1 MQNNN
6 GCSTKISV
14 RQMQALLILWIFSVA
29 VVGIPY
35 VVNDITSLLLGAVF
49 AVIEYVLI
57 CYASKKLM
65 NNIVLEKIAGG
76 FAGISILI
84 YSGILIRIMCG
95 AVNIFLLPETPVFAI
110 TLAIVFVAF
119 YSSALGLQSIGR
131 ASEILFAVTAV
142 ITITAFVFCA
152 IDTSRSAIDFF
163 KDFEIFGDDLI
174 GNAIKAMFMFG
185 TPSMI
190 LVLLPHTCG
199 KNREISAVKALII
212 SVVAVVIF
220 VVIAIFKFGYTDIGV
235 RIFPVLNIMDTVNLP
250 FVFGDKRDIFMIRM
264 WLLAVFSAIC
274 SGLFI
279 CGRAFSPGKNTSKI
293 CLIICAGCVFAISF
307 FLPNVIFS
315 FGMLYSLGKVSAI
328 IFGAVIPFISLF
340 IKKKGSADK

>member
-1 MQNNN
+1 MQNEN

-14 RQMQALLILWIFSVA
+14 RQMQALMILWIFSVA
-29 VVGIPY
+29 MVGIPY

-65 NNIVLEKIAGG
+65 NNKTLEKIAGG
-76 FAGISILI
+76 FAGISVLI

-119 YSSALGLQSIGR
+119 YSAVLGLQSIGR
-131 ASEILFAVTAV
+131 AGEILFAVTAV
-142 ITITAFVFCA
+142 ITIMSFIFSAV
-152 IDTSRSAIDFF
+152 DTSRSAIDFF

-174 GNAIKAMFMFG
+174 SNAVKAMFMFG

-199 KNREISAVKALII
+199 MNREMSAVKACMI
-212 SVVAVVIF
+212 SVAAVVIF
-220 VVIAIFKFGYTDIGV
+220 VIIAIFKFGYTDINV
-235 RIFPVLNIMDTVNLP
+235 RIFPTLNIMDTVNLP
-250 FVFGDKRDIFMIRM
+250 FVFGDKKDIFMIRM
-264 WLLAVFSAIC
+264 WLFAVFSAVC
-274 SGLFI
+274 SGLFV
-279 CGRAFSPGKNTSKI
+279 CGRAFSPGKDTSKI
-293 CLIICAGCVFAISF
+293 CLIICAGLVFAISF
-307 FLPNVIFS
+307 FLPNVLFS
-315 FGMLYSLGKVSAI
+315 FGMLYRVGKVSAI
-328 IFGAVIPFISLF
+328 VFGAVLPLISLF
-340 IKKKGSADK
+340 IKKKGSAGQ